1 MKILYLRP
9 ALLARVIASSLLNN
23 RTNSYVEI
31 IMKMILDIAY
41 KNIKLSSFADEHL
54 GGENIYES
62 SAFRNQF
69 LMFNYQNSFLLKI
82 KSKVTKID

>member
-1 MKILYLRP
+1 
-9 ALLARVIASSLLNN
+9 
-23 RTNSYVEI
+23 
-31 IMKMILDIAY
+31 MILDIAY
-41 KNIKLSSFADEHL
+41 KNTKLSSFADEHL